1 MLKQTHIIKT
11 KLKKSC
17 IRIQGAVK
25 MMICSVCAVNISDSR
40 DFFGECNTQG
50 KPLFDKHFHKITK

>member
-1 MLKQTHIIKT
+1 
-11 KLKKSC
+11 
-17 IRIQGAVK
+17 

-40 DFFGECNTQG
+40 DFFGECNTQE